1 MATSTTKIYTI
12 EGIDYEAVIAKY
24 RELCEQGEKELIPE
38 SISVFGNTKT
48 EYIIT
53 RKPRKP
59 LNDDT
64 KIKNKAI
71 YLVHTIAYRQSTN
84 REEGVEGASIQYEVL
99 QKVIGQDVY
108 EILKA
113 LEVLGYIE
121 RSYIYIIGKSS
132 RHYKVNGDITST
144 ECVNYTIK
152 KYINKTK
159 ELLKEGVIKRLTTP
173 QFKELYG
180 EKFATTYIKNLN
192 QFKIKDRIGFNSY
205 IREQIALEPDK
216 ESYYNYIKESFN
228 SDFKIYSID
237 DNNRIYHLLTSLE
250 RELKQ
255 YLNIRYSID
264 CKNSHPLLF
273 NFFIFN
279 SKEISI
285 ELSYLIS
292 SILYSVDSS
301 LITST
306 SNNHYD
312 IKKLCNILNNNGI
325 ENSIITK
332 FTPDELLYIYKTTKG
347 LFWDDILKE
356 HQGEGLDRAE
366 IKEKMFAEVFYS
378 KTKKLSWKV
387 FAKEFKVQYPNVY
400 HLIEQWKEPLK
411 NEILKGILLDKKR
424 AVELGDMTLMQ
435 NQETALP
442 NFMMM
447 MESEIFREVLK
458 SLFRKRIK
466 AVHIHDAIVLP
477 QTRAVVDVNKIEEVM
492 RSAYKHFGL
501 HPTFS
506 IDKYE

>member
-12 EGIDYEAVIAKY
+12 EGIDYKAVIAKY

-159 ELLKEGVIKRLTTP
+159 EILKEGVIKRLTSP
-173 QFKELYG
+173 KFKELYG
-180 EKFATTYIKNLN
+180 EKFAETYIRNLN
-192 QFKIKDRIGFNSY
+192 RFKIKDRTGFNNF
-205 IREQIALEPDK
+205 IKEQIALSPNK

-237 DNNRIYHLLTSLE
+237 DNNRIYHLLTS
-250 RELKQ
+250 
-255 YLNIRYSID
+255 S
-264 CKNSHPLLF
+264 LLA
-273 NFFIFN
+273 
-279 SKEISI
+279 ISI
-285 ELSYLIS
+285 TTMLLCTVMGALNPATLVLSRF
-292 SILYSVDSS
+292 
-301 LITST
+301 
-306 SNNHYD
+306 
-312 IKKLCNILNNNGI
+312 C
-325 ENSIITK
+325 
-332 FTPDELLYIYKTTKG
+332 
-347 LFWDDILKE
+347 
-356 HQGEGLDRAE
+356 Q
-366 IKEKMFAEVFYS
+366 
-378 KTKKLSWKV
+378 
-387 FAKEFKVQYPNVY
+387 
-400 HLIEQWKEPLK
+400 
-411 NEILKGILLDKKR
+411 
-424 AVELGDMTLMQ
+424 
-435 NQETALP
+435 
-442 NFMMM
+442 
-447 MESEIFREVLK
+447 
-458 SLFRKRIK
+458 
-466 AVHIHDAIVLP
+466 
-477 QTRAVVDVNKIEEVM
+477 
-492 RSAYKHFGL
+492 
-501 HPTFS
+501 
-506 IDKYE
+506 